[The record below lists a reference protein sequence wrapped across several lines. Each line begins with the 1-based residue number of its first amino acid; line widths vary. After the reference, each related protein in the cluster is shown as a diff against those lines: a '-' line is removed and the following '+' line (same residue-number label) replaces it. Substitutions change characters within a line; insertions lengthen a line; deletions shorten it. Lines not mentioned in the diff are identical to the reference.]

1 MRSQEQAFRAYYASM
16 TDAELLETA
25 ANRNS
30 FIGVAQK
37 ILTQELDS
45 RGLTP
50 SPPLHLPER
59 HSAFWNWGHH
69 LVERFHHPHHSA
81 PG

>member
-1 MRSQEQAFRAYYASM
+1 VRSQEQAFRAYYASM
-16 TDAELLETA
+16 TEGELLQTA

-37 ILTQELDS
+37 ILAQELDS

-50 SPPLHLPER
+50 SPPPQPPAR
-59 HSAFWNWGHH
+59 HSAVWNWGHH
-69 LVERFHHPHHSA
+69 LVERFHHPHHPA
-81 PG
+81 PT